1 MKLTELKPMWISG
14 GGEGVNYRP
23 PGTSGQA
30 VQVRSYTAGVEF
42 DCPCGACGKRRYVP
56 FQNPP
61 ELNSTSCPD
70 SKYGWHRTGTTF
82 EDLTLRPAIYAERN
96 NIVPDNCGWH
106 GFITDGE
113 VAGHVE

>member
-1 MKLTELKPMWISG
+1 MWTSG

-23 PGTSGQA
+23 PGASQA
-30 VQVRSYTAGVEF
+30 VSVRSYTAGVEF

-61 ELNSTSCPD
+61 EFTSCSD
-70 SKYGWHRTGTTF
+70 SEYGWRRTGTTF
-82 EDLTLRPAIYAERN
+82 EDLTLRPSICAERR

-106 GFITDGE
+106 GFITSGE
-113 VAGHVE
+113 VAGQVE